1 MNRVPSTN
9 ASCHSGDNWGVC
21 WETNDF
27 IKAHK
32 LVLASGKFN
41 FQGCRIPVPTSI
53 RHDRIR
59 AALGDKA
66 SLKELRVL
74 ELLEFGMPFDCNPSF
89 GTIRRQKNHFSAIGY
104 KKDINDYIERN
115 LSCQALIGPFR
126 ESPFPKLCFSPLMS
140 VPKEGSNRRVIM
152 DFSFPPG
159 RAVNDGICKSTYLDF
174 EVEFSLPSVQSMV
187 ARVNELGAGCLMYK
201 RDLKGAFRQF
211 SVDPGDYRFAG
222 LSWNGMV
229 YFDTRLAMGLRCA
242 AYCCQSVTEIIAK
255 IASREAH
262 VLVYLDDFGGAE
274 LADKAQASFEHLG
287 QVLAHYGLVEAPG
300 KAVSPSTCMDWL
312 GVRFDTIEWTMAIK
326 PGKLSQLLRWLP
338 ELLKRKRVKKVLLQK
353 VLGSLVW
360 ASAIVRAG
368 VVFFNRL
375 LMLLRKLKRPNHSIY
390 FSKEAK
396 KDVAWWLRTLET
408 FKGKAPIP
416 PAVWTPLTSFATDA
430 SLEGFGMV
438 WGKKALAGIFPL
450 EFDEFDINKKEM
462 LAIMVAIKH
471 WFIDLSNSK
480 VRIFVDN
487 QVCVALINYGITK
500 SEFLASCLREIQYFL
515 ASYNIELKA
524 VYIPSKENCLA
535 DLCSR
540 AFSNNIYYR
549 NFRKCLDNG
558 TLILDTLSYDHFF
571 FEYDL

>member
-1 MNRVPSTN
+1 MRRGMVFRPKAIRKIQGKVIINLGGQILIIRIILIRANLYMQCFVTSGILVHAGTGRDAESGMFVGRVQRQASLGSRTRRHHTPAPRVTSKVNRVPSAS
-9 ASCHSGDNWGVC
+9 ASCHSGENWGVC
-21 WETNDF
+21 WETKDF

-41 FQGCRIPVPTSI
+41 FQGCRIPVPTLI

-74 ELLEFGMPFDCNPSF
+74 ELLEFGMPFDCRPSF
-89 GTIRRQKNHFSAIGY
+89 GIISRQKNHFSAIGY
-104 KKDINDYIERN
+104 KQDINDYIERN

-126 ESPFPKLCFSPLMS
+126 ESPFPKLCFIPLMS

-187 ARVNELGAGCLMYK
+187 ARVNELGAGCLLYK

-326 PGKLSQLLRWLP
+326 PGKLS
-338 ELLKRKRVKKVLLQK
+338 
-353 VLGSLVW
+353 
-360 ASAIVRAG
+360 
-368 VVFFNRL
+368 
-375 LMLLRKLKRPNHSIY
+375 
-390 FSKEAK
+390 
-396 KDVAWWLRTLET
+396 
-408 FKGKAPIP
+408 
-416 PAVWTPLTSFATDA
+416 
-430 SLEGFGMV
+430 
-438 WGKKALAGIFPL
+438 
-450 EFDEFDINKKEM
+450 
-462 LAIMVAIKH
+462 
-471 WFIDLSNSK
+471 
-480 VRIFVDN
+480 
-487 QVCVALINYGITK
+487 
-500 SEFLASCLREIQYFL
+500 
-515 ASYNIELKA
+515 
-524 VYIPSKENCLA
+524 
-535 DLCSR
+535 
-540 AFSNNIYYR
+540 
-549 NFRKCLDNG
+549 
-558 TLILDTLSYDHFF
+558 
-571 FEYDL
+571 